1 MASPIGVGVAASIVA
16 VVNRNRADI
25 RFQNTSATQTIY
37 IKKIPLSGSVTTV
50 SATDYEIR
58 LLPDS
63 ATDVAG
69 EAFITNSVASFMA
82 IATAAGG
89 TLAVYETNRV

>member
-1 MASPIGVGVAASIVA
+1 MASPLPIGIA
-16 VVNRNRADI
+16 VVVIAPVNRKRAGI

-37 IKKIPLSGSVTTV
+37 IKKIPRSGAYTPV

-69 EAFITNSVASFMA
+69 EALQTNSTSSFEA
-82 IATAAGG
+82 IASAAGG
-89 TLAVYETNRV
+89 LLAVCETVYI